1 MASSIGTCAKKL
13 FQNPPT
19 YPSFQPFQHGQR
31 ALPAASK
38 NSISQ
43 LRERNADRANLRPEV
58 RPPGKGFRAKSRKEV
73 SPCMRR
79 LFEDCLEQFSRPQT
93 SSTRKAWT
101 GASITKQKMICYQK
115 KSNAENKNLHVL
127 IRQSKIKKKKYQK
140 PKNPKIILNPYHNGI
155 CRLSSENIL
164 IFYTFSSY

>member
-1 MASSIGTCAKKL
+1 MASSIGTCAKNYSRIHQHMRL
-13 FQNPPT
+13 F
-19 YPSFQPFQHGQR
+19 SHSSMDSV
-31 ALPAASK
+31 LPAASK

-43 LRERNADRANLRPEV
+43 LRERNVDRANLRSEV

-79 LFEDCLEQFSRPQT
+79 LFEDCLELFSRPQT

-127 IRQSKIKKKKYQK
+127 IRQSRIKRKSI
-140 PKNPKIILNPYHNGI
+140 KNPKNSKLFSIPTTMAFAAFPV
-155 CRLSSENIL
+155 R
-164 IFYTFSSY
+164 TF

>member
-1 MASSIGTCAKKL
+1 MPLKSVKLNRNMCEKL

-43 LRERNADRANLRPEV
+43 LRERNVDRANLRSEV
-58 RPPGKGFRAKSRKEV
+58 RPPGEGFRAKSRKEV
-73 SPCMRR
+73 SPSMRR
-79 LFEDCLEQFSRPQT
+79 LFMDCLEQFSRPQT

-101 GASITKQKMICYQK
+101 GASITKQKNDLLSEEVKCREQEFAHINNTPNQ
-115 KSNAENKNLHVL
+115 NK
-127 IRQSKIKKKKYQK
+127 
-140 PKNPKIILNPYHNGI
+140 
-155 CRLSSENIL
+155 
-164 IFYTFSSY
+164 